1 MAVVSSPPAAP
12 APRQAGAANAAL
24 PPAPGGFGSSGRLVC
39 RVDAQGGQGRIGGAR
54 VPVHAAMSP
63 AHPLLLRAGSRVV
76 AESRIWL
83 LSQDEQNRVL
93 TCDSSPR
100 CGCSSASPCLPP
112 QTLHTKAAENAPW
125 LHKHPV
131 RGVETQLQHG
141 LGVLL
146 VVLMLCHPA
155 REIAAPLLELP
166 GLLPPVKTTA
176 GIFPKILQA

>member
-1 MAVVSSPPAAP
+1 MTYGCCFQPTSSSRSATGRHRKRRLAARTGGIWVER
-12 APRQAGAANAAL
+12 AAGVR
-24 PPAPGGFGSSGRLVC
+24 GGCSGWTGQDWGSKVR
-39 RVDAQGGQGRIGGAR
+39 
-54 VPVHAAMSP
+54 VHAAISP
-63 AHPLLLRAGSRVV
+63 AHSLPPWAGGWVV

-83 LSQDEQNRVL
+83 LSQDEQSRVL
-93 TCDSSPR
+93 PCDSSPC
-100 CGCSSASPCLPP
+100 CGSASPCLPS
-112 QTLHTKAAENAPW
+112 QTLHTPAAKNPSQ

-155 REIAAPLLELP
+155 SEIAAPLLKLL

>member
-1 MAVVSSPPAAP
+1 MFPAHQQLP
-12 APRQAGAANAAL
+12 LPDRQAPRTPPSRL
-24 PPAPGGFGSSGRLVC
+24 PPGDLGRAGGWCAGWMLT
-39 RVDAQGGQGRIGGAR
+39 VDRAGLGQQGFHAR
-54 VPVHAAMSP
+54 AVISP
-63 AHPLLLRAGSRVV
+63 AHPLPPQAGGWVV

-83 LSQDEQNRVL
+83 LSQDEQSWVL
-93 TCDSSPR
+93 PCDSLPP
-100 CGCSSASPCLPP
+100 CGCGSASPCLPP
-112 QTLHTKAAENAPW
+112 QTLHTKAAENPPR

-146 VVLMLCHPA
+146 VVLMLCHSA
-155 REIAAPLLELP
+155 SDTAAPLLELL